1 MSQTPSM
8 PITNEW
14 LKPRPQ
20 LDGVS
25 LIDHLFNRMDGLYLN
40 RWRAGFANEKSVENW
55 RSAWASGLEEEGI
68 SPAELK
74 CGLSACQR
82 RFEWPPSFAEFVA
95 ACRPAVEP
103 EVAFG
108 EAVMQMRRR
117 EDGADAWSHP
127 AIFWAAVTVGE
138 FDLRNASWSSIK
150 SRWTRL
156 LQAELAKGEWPE
168 IPVRRVALPAPG
180 ATMPDPEKVKAI
192 SERLARKGADVSPGQ
207 ARGAWLRL
215 KERFEAGENIP
226 RIARDAAEAVLGERF
241 VRRGVSARPDASDRA
256 AGDRSFDRDD
266 GAMVAL

>member
-1 MSQTPSM
+1 MPTTPSM

-14 LKPRPQ
+14 LKPRPK
-20 LDGVS
+20 LDGAS
-25 LIDHLFNRMDGLYLN
+25 LIDHLFNRFDGLYIN
-40 RWRAGFANEKSVENW
+40 RWRAGFTNEKSVENW
-55 RSAWASGLEEEGI
+55 RAAWSAGLEDEGI

-74 CGLSACQR
+74 RGLSVCQR
-82 RFEWPPSFAEFVA
+82 RFDWPPSFAEFVT
-95 ACRPAVEP
+95 ACRPQVDP

-117 EDGADAWSHP
+117 EEGDDAWSHP

-168 IPVRRVALPAPG
+168 IPMRRAALPAPG
-180 ATMPDPEKVKAI
+180 ATTPDPAKVKAI
-192 SERLARKGADVSPGQ
+192 SERLARKGADVTPGR
-207 ARGAWLRL
+207 AREVWLRL
-215 KERFEAGENIP
+215 KARFEAGENIP

-241 VRRGVSARPDASDRA
+241 IRVGKGARPDVSDRV
-256 AGDRSFDRDD
+256 AGDDSFSTD
-266 GAMVAL
+266 AMAVL